1 MVFKQNWLY
10 CYGNENFDLLNQ
22 SHSHPYHLDRAMA
35 YALQLLGYIFSLVIS
50 YVLPAPFTLS
60 FPFFFTLKWPGGT
73 QIISCPKEPDL
84 DIWAENLG
92 HTTHQPNLVLKLSH
106 FRRHISSHIRDFL
119 STQIFKKMIF
129 ELTIR
134 GPKVVSQAHGLHCT
148 ALGWQWPPESP
159 VKVKIQVTVQ

>member
-1 MVFKQNWLY
+1 MHFNSLV
-10 CYGNENFDLLNQ
+10 
-22 SHSHPYHLDRAMA
+22 
-35 YALQLLGYIFSLVIS
+35 IFSLWSSVM
-50 YVLPAPFTLS
+50 YYQLPLPCLS
-60 FPFFFTLKWPGGT
+60 HFFFTLKWPGGT

-106 FRRHISSHIRDFL
+106 FRRHIPSYVRDFL

-134 GPKVVSQAHGLHCT
+134 GPKVVSQARGLHCIKEWLYICHMAYIYYLYGMPIFDVLWRILGAF
-148 ALGWQWPPESP
+148 AL
-159 VKVKIQVTVQ
+159 KI